1 MRAAEAARWK
11 EQLAKAHAEAEA
23 ARKRGAELG
32 EPCKAALEQ
41 KKQIS
46 AEMRALPHTQQLVR
60 HGRMSILDRRE
71 RLEYERVTL
80 PPPPRY
86 DEAAHLL
93 DLGPPLAKSC

>member
-23 ARKRGAELG
+23 GRKRGAELG
-32 EPCKAALEQ
+32 EPYTAALEQ

-60 HGRMSILDRRE
+60 QGWMPILDASDWNTNE
-71 RLEYERVTL
+71 
-80 PPPPRY
+80 
-86 DEAAHLL
+86 
-93 DLGPPLAKSC
+93 